1 MSRVTPYVKTNWED
15 TPSTSSPI
23 NSIHL
28 NHLETGVK
36 NVTDAVNEMVVEVEP
51 ATPSKLG
58 GIKVGSGLSVTQ
70 DGTLSANAQALEPA
84 TASKLGGIKVGSNL
98 SITQDGTLSAD
109 TQQYTLPPATQ
120 NTLGGIKVGSRLS
133 VTQDGTLSA
142 DSQQYTLPPAT
153 QSTLGGIKVGSNLS
167 ITQDGTLSANG
178 GGGGASELNDLDDV
192 EVSNPSSGQMLKY
205 NATTSKFENSDID
218 IPNELS
224 YSATMTILNTTVPPL
239 PDPIPSFAEAKD
251 AQIAAIMANHYAGN
265 IDIHDYWSVGDF
277 RTVNLS
283 ASTDYAS
290 YEQPA
295 GQLTMILADSE
306 REDLTTP
313 EGNITKAAFSVCI
326 LPNLIYG
333 CPLHGNTSISA
344 FTDSD
349 LYAWLNNSDGFIN
362 MFSNDL
368 KGVFRL
374 FDYGITGSRYSCKF
388 TVPIDSDF
396 YSSSNPRGIEFLI
409 SIFGQTGNVRFAKG
423 TKAAQ
428 IAQILGD
435 AYSQSGEYSTMWTS
449 SELGAGNT
457 AEYMSILMEYNNED
471 DSYVYYDISTHMDY
485 EPYTDEYY
493 IIPYCVI

>member
-51 ATPSKLG
+51 AT
-58 GIKVGSGLSVTQ
+58 
-70 DGTLSANAQALEPA
+70 ANR
-84 TASKLGGIKVGSNL
+84 LGGIKVGSNL

-109 TQQYTLPPATQ
+109 AQQYTLPTASASTK
-120 NTLGGIKVGSRLS
+120 GGIKVGSRLS
-133 VTQDGTLSA
+133 IDANGSLSADDQSYTLPIAAANTLGGVKVGSGLSIAQDGTLST
-142 DSQQYTLPPAT
+142 S
-153 QSTLGGIKVGSNLS
+153 
-167 ITQDGTLSANG
+167 

-224 YSATMTILNTTVPPL
+224 YSATMTILNTTAPPL
-239 PDPIPSFAEAKD
+239 PDPIPSFAEATD

-333 CPLHGNTSISA
+333 CPLHGDTSISA

-349 LYAWLNNSDGFIN
+349 LYAWLNNSYGFIN

-368 KGVFRL
+368 KEVFRS

-388 TVPIDSDF
+388 TIPIDTDF

-409 SIFGQTGNVRFAKG
+409 SIFGQTGNARFAKG

-457 AEYMSILMEYNNED
+457 AKYMSILMEYNNED
-471 DSYVYYDISTHMDY
+471 DSYVYYDISTYMDY